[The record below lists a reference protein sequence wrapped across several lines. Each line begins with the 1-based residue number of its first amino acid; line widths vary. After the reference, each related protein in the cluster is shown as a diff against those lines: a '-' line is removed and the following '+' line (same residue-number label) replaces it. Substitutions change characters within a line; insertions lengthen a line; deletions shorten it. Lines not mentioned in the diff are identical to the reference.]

1 VLVVMMATGCT
12 GTAGTTTATT
22 TTTDATTASSSTKGR
37 GTMQISSSGFTD
49 AMPSRFTCDGFDVS
63 PPLSVSGV
71 PPAAVSLVLI
81 VDDPDAPDPAAPKM
95 VWDHWVVWGIDP
107 AVRDIPE
114 GTVPQAGVQ
123 GRNSWGRNDYG
134 GPCPPTGTHR
144 YFFKLYAL
152 DVALSLSKDS
162 SKRDVEMA
170 MQGHIIDEAETIGTY
185 HR

>member
-1 VLVVMMATGCT
+1 MRYVVLAIALVATACT
-12 GTAGTTTATT
+12 GQTATT
-22 TTTDATTASSSTKGR
+22 ETTSTTKGG
-37 GTMQISSSGFTD
+37 GTMQISSPAFDD

-63 PPLSVSGV
+63 PPLSMSEVPSG
-71 PPAAVSLVLI
+71 AVSLVLI

-107 AVRDIPE
+107 GVRDVPE
-114 GTVPQAGVQ
+114 GTVPEGGTQ

-134 GPCPPTGTHR
+134 GPCPPVGTHR

-152 DVALSLSKDS
+152 DVALSMSTDS
-162 SKRDVEMA
+162 TKKSVEMA
-170 MQGHIIDEAETIGTY
+170 IQGHILDDAELIGTY